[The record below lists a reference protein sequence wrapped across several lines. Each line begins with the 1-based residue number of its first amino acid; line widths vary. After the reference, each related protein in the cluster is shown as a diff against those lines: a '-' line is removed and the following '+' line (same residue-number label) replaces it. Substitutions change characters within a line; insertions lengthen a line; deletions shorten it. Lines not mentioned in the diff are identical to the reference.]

1 MNSAQTLANLQKFLI
16 LLDPSLN
23 LTEMLTNVARQL
35 VEMFGVD
42 HSGMLRF
49 GEEELVGEVIAE
61 YPPQGALGLTVPL
74 DDYPLMDRLK
84 TEKKPL
90 AVLEAQH
97 DPRMGQA
104 RATMRLLGIQSIL
117 IIPLVVKH
125 KLVGSL
131 SLDVSDGPRT
141 FSEDE
146 LSLCHII
153 GNQIAVALDYT
164 RALELAEA
172 ARIQADTLRQA
183 AATLNATLHLDEV
196 LERILAQLQRVIPC
210 DSASIILR
218 EEETFRIVAA
228 RGFSD
233 SRQVVGMTF
242 KYADRP
248 HFQEIA
254 RTGRPLVIA
263 DTGQYGWDRQGP
275 TAINSWI
282 GAPLLVSGRLI
293 GLLAVDHSRTNYY
306 TPADG
311 ELITAFADLAATALE
326 NARLYEGEVKQVE
339 QELEIA
345 RRIQQG
351 FLPQRIPPLP
361 GWQIAAV
368 CFPAWETGGDFYEF
382 VERPDNTLGLL
393 VGDVSGKNIS
403 AAMLMAAAQSLAN
416 AKGSD
421 HLSPATVI
429 AETNRLLGK
438 DVPRGAF
445 VALAYALLRPDGHR
459 VVLSNGGQLDPFLVP
474 AGDNPVRL
482 IETPGP
488 RLPLG
493 ILAGVPYRE
502 TSLEIAPGDLLVFYT
517 DGVVERK
524 NAAGRLFGFERV
536 AETLDRTRG
545 LSAQAVLEALLE
557 AADAFAGGVKPH
569 DDVTV
574 VVARRMG

>member
-23 LTEMLTNVARQL
+23 LTEMLTGVARQL

-49 GEEELVGEVIAE
+49 GEEDLVGEVIAE

-74 DDYPLMDRLK
+74 NDYPLVDRLK

-90 AVLEAQH
+90 AVLDAQH
-97 DPRMGQA
+97 DPMMGQA
-104 RATMRLLGIQSIL
+104 RATMRLLGIKSIL

-131 SLDVSDGPRT
+131 SLDVSDDVRSFT
-141 FSEDE
+141 EDE

-218 EEETFRIVAA
+218 EQETFRIVAA

-233 SRQVVGMTF
+233 SRRVVGMTF
-242 KYADRP
+242 NFADRP

-254 RTGRPLVIA
+254 RTGRPLVIP

-275 TAINSWI
+275 TTINSWL

-293 GLLAVDHSRTNYY
+293 GLLAVDHSRPNFY

-326 NARLYEGEVKQVE
+326 NARLYEFEVKQVE

-351 FLPQRIPPLP
+351 FLPQRTPRFP
-361 GWQIAAV
+361 GWQIAAA

-382 VERPDNTLGLL
+382 VERPDGTLGLL

-403 AAMLMAAAQSLAN
+403 AAMLMAATQSLAN

-421 HLSPATVI
+421 HLSPARVI
-429 AETNRLLGK
+429 AETNRLLDK

-445 VALAYALLRPDGHR
+445 VALAYALLRPDDSR

-474 AGDNPVRL
+474 AGDDPVQL

-493 ILAGVPYRE
+493 ILASVPYRE
-502 TSLEIAPGDLLVFYT
+502 TSLEVAAGDLLVFYT

-524 NAAGRLFGFERV
+524 NAAGRLFGFER
-536 AETLDRTRG
+536 AAATLDRVRG
-545 LSAQAVLEALLE
+545 RPAQAALETLLDT
-557 AADAFAGGVKPH
+557 ADAFAGGVKPH

>member
-1 MNSAQTLANLQKFLI
+1 MNSAQTLANLQKFLT

-23 LTEMLTNVARQL
+23 LTEMLTGVARQL
-35 VEMFGVD
+35 VEMFQVD

-49 GEEELVGEVIAE
+49 GEEDLAGEVIAE
-61 YPPQGALGLTVPL
+61 YPPQGAVGLTVPL
-74 DDYPLMDRLK
+74 EDYPLVGRLK
-84 TEKKPL
+84 TEKKPI
-90 AVLEAQH
+90 AVLDAQH
-97 DPRMGQA
+97 DPLMGQA
-104 RATMRLLGIQSIL
+104 RATMRRLGIKSIL
-117 IIPLVVKH
+117 IIPLVVKRR
-125 KLVGSL
+125 LVGSL
-131 SLDVSDGPRT
+131 SLDVSDETRT
-141 FSEDE
+141 FTEDE
-146 LSLCHII
+146 LDLCHII
-153 GNQIAVALDYT
+153 GNQIAVALDYI

-172 ARIQADTLRQA
+172 ARIQADTLRRA

-196 LERILAQLQRVIPC
+196 LERILAQLQRVISC

-218 EEETFRIVAA
+218 EQDTFRIVAA
-228 RGFSD
+228 RGFSG
-233 SRQVVGMTF
+233 SRQVVGIAF
-242 KYADRP
+242 NFADRP

-254 RTGRPLVIA
+254 RTGQPLVIP

-275 TAINSWI
+275 TTIKSWI
-282 GAPLLVSGRLI
+282 GAPLLVSERLI
-293 GLLAVDHSRTNYY
+293 GLLAVDHARPNFY
-306 TPADG
+306 TQADG
-311 ELITAFADLAATALE
+311 ELVTAFADLAATALE

-351 FLPQRIPPLP
+351 FLPHRIPQLP
-361 GWQIAAV
+361 GWQIAAA

-382 VERPDNTLGLL
+382 VERADNTLGLL

-416 AKGSD
+416 AKGTD
-421 HLSPATVI
+421 HLSPARVI
-429 AETNRLLGK
+429 AETNRLLCQ

-445 VALAYALLRPDGHR
+445 VALAYALLRPDDNR

-474 AGDNPVRL
+474 AGEAPVQL
-482 IETPGP
+482 VEAAGP

-493 ILAGVPYRE
+493 ILADVAYRE
-502 TSLEIAPGDLLVFYT
+502 SALAVAPGDLLVFHT

-536 AETLDRTRG
+536 AATLDRVRG
-545 LSAQAVLEALLE
+545 LSAQAALETLLD
-557 AADAFAGGVKPH
+557 AADAFAGDARPH

-574 VVARRMG
+574 VIARRTG